1 MRQGGVSQANYAS
14 LNINPYCGDHP
25 SDVEQNRKMLCEHL
39 NISDANLIIP
49 HQVHETTVRQIGKE
63 LCLMSPSAREMIL
76 NGVDALITDVPHV
89 CIGVSTADCIPLL
102 LYDPEHQATAAIH
115 AGWRGTVARIA
126 QKAVKSMQIAY
137 QTNPSKLLAAIGPGI
152 SLEHFEVGDEVYQ
165 TFVEAGFNMEKIARH
180 KTKWHIDLPFCNQ
193 LQLQEAGVQPA
204 NIQSTGICTYAQ
216 NNDYFSARKQG
227 INSGRIFTGI
237 LIKN

>member
-1 MRQGGVSQANYAS
+1 
-14 LNINPYCGDHP
+14 
-25 SDVEQNRKMLCEHL
+25 
-39 NISDANLIIP
+39 
-49 HQVHETTVRQIGKE
+49 
-63 LCLMSPSAREMIL
+63 MSPSTREMIL

-126 QKAVKSMQIAY
+126 QKAVESMQIAY

-165 TFVEAGFNMEKIARH
+165 TFVKAGFDMEKIARN
-180 KTKWHIDLPFCNQ
+180 KAKWHIDLPFCNQ
-193 LQLQEAGVQPA
+193 LQLQEAGVQSA

>member
-1 MRQGGVSQANYAS
+1 MRQGGVSKANYAS
-14 LNINPYCGDHP
+14 LNINPYCGDQP

-63 LCLMSPSAREMIL
+63 LWLMSPSAREMIL
-76 NGVDALITDVPHV
+76 NGVDALITDVPNV

-126 QKAVKSMQIAY
+126 QKAVESMQIAY
-137 QTNPSKLLAAIGPGI
+137 QTTPSKC
-152 SLEHFEVGDEVYQ
+152 
-165 TFVEAGFNMEKIARH
+165 
-180 KTKWHIDLPFCNQ
+180 LP
-193 LQLQEAGVQPA
+193 
-204 NIQSTGICTYAQ
+204 
-216 NNDYFSARKQG
+216 
-227 INSGRIFTGI
+227 
-237 LIKN
+237 